1 MVLPLVTTDAV
12 SDSENIDDEEQILND
27 RSAFL
32 LYEIAGH
39 IELSCAYNEDSP
51 NVSADCGEELENI
64 LRDVMPRDRCKLV
77 KKYFHVCDNHKFDA
91 SDKFARDPVKHSFQ

>member
-51 NVSADCGEELENI
+51 NVQPI
-64 LRDVMPRDRCKLV
+64 DVSSSK
-77 KKYFHVCDNHKFDA
+77 NA
-91 SDKFARDPVKHSFQ
+91 SGLTTHLIETIMR